1 MRRIS
6 SLAVG
11 LLAAAISSGF
21 SASAQDRACRVED
34 TPTGAKVV
42 GGVNAHLANWPGIA
56 SIQLNTQR
64 GAFHVCGAAAIS
76 KEWIL
81 TAAHCVEG
89 FRVSEQSGRVFAFE
103 DAGDGGPERKIA
115 AIRVQLGTGDLGRT
129 PEGSQAA
136 FVTKVVTHPA
146 YAGAE
151 DIYKG
156 ADIAL
161 MKLDT
166 PWEGPLATLSTDATT
181 DRLSKAGE
189 EAWVAGFGNLV
200 ELEPGQRTKW
210 QNARNFAL
218 AAPSL
223 VLQETSAPT
232 VAASVC
238 QARLRKAS
246 MLEGYP
252 ADYQSLIVDK
262 TLVCAGLEQGGQDAC
277 QGDSG
282 GPLVKYDKNGCPYQI
297 GVVSWGVGCGRQ
309 ESPGAYTR
317 VSAYADWIRTYVPD
331 ANFVQYAQVPP
342 PTRGVPDLVSSV
354 QQDFDTIV
362 KDMPVTLVNAAG
374 QQVSVVENG
383 QMVDLKVTLPVRGK
397 LVLFDYNAD
406 EVLTQLYPNP
416 VEAAGRWPVR
426 EAGETVFLAKDI
438 FGEPGLQAGPP
449 LGPQSM
455 IAMVVPE
462 DARLPVS
469 PQQGFQQIDAPVDY
483 ITRLVRTALRQQQT
497 VRGLFRIAA
506 AEAGEVAEAEPEVRS
521 ETAPPEPKLAMGVL
535 NYCIDSRICGTGND
549 EPSDDPR

>member
-1 MRRIS
+1 MRATQ
-6 SLAVG
+6 SLT
-11 LLAAAISSGF
+11 LAFAAM
-21 SASAQDRACRVED
+21 ALPLAMNAQERTCRVDD

-42 GGVNAHLANWPGIA
+42 GGVSAHLENWPGIA
-56 SIQLNTQR
+56 SIQLR
-64 GAFHVCGAAAIS
+64 MREKIYHVCGGAAIS
-76 KEWIL
+76 PQWIV

-89 FRVSEQSGRVFAFE
+89 FAVSEESGRVFAYE
-103 DAGDGGPERKIA
+103 SAGEGAPLRKVA
-115 AIRVQLGTGDLGRT
+115 AIRVQLGTEDLGYM
-129 PEGSQAA
+129 PDSAHGS
-136 FVTKVVTHPA
+136 FVTQVITHPD

-161 MKLDT
+161 LKLAD
-166 PWEGPLATLSTDATT
+166 PWTGPIATLSVDAST

-189 EAWVAGFGNLV
+189 EAWVAGFGNLE
-200 ELEPGQRTKW
+200 ELQPGERTKW
-210 QNARNFAL
+210 QNARHFAL

-232 VAASVC
+232 VDASVC
-238 QARLRKAS
+238 QQRLRKAS

-252 ADYQSLIVDK
+252 AAYQSLIVDNH
-262 TLVCAGLEQGGQDAC
+262 LICAGLEQGGKDAC

-297 GVVSWGVGCGRQ
+297 GIVSWGVGCGRE

-317 VSAYADWIRTYVPD
+317 ISAYTEWIKSYVPQ
-331 ANFVQYAQVPP
+331 ANFIQAAEVPA

-354 QQDFDTIV
+354 QQDFEQIV
-362 KDMPVTLVNAAG
+362 MDMPVTLVNAAG
-374 QQVSVVENG
+374 EPVSVIENG
-383 QMVDLKVTLPVRGK
+383 DMVDLKVTLPVRGK
-397 LVLFDYNAD
+397 LVLFDYNSND
-406 EVLTQLYPNP
+406 VLTQLYPNP
-416 VEAAGRWPVR
+416 MEAEGAWPVR
-426 EAGETVFLAKDI
+426 EAGEEVYLARDI

-469 PQQGFQQIDAPVDY
+469 PQRGFSEISAPVDY
-483 ITRLVRTALRQQQT
+483 ITRLVRTALRQQES

-506 AEAGEVAEAEPEVRS
+506 DEEAGADEAANLTPH
-521 ETAPPEPKLAMGVL
+521 LAMGVL
-535 NYCIDSRICGTGND
+535 NYCIDSRICGAQDATEN
-549 EPSDDPR
+549 

>member
-1 MRRIS
+1 MRALQS
-6 SLAVG
+6 FTFSLA
-11 LLAAAISSGF
+11 AIALPLV
-21 SASAQDRACRVED
+21 ASAQERTCRVDD
-34 TPTGAKVV
+34 TPSGAKVV
-42 GGVNAHLANWPGIA
+42 GGVSAHLENWPGIA
-56 SIQLNTQR
+56 SIQLRMREKTY
-64 GAFHVCGAAAIS
+64 HVCGGAAIAPQ
-76 KEWIL
+76 WIV

-89 FRVSEQSGRVFAFE
+89 FAVSEDSGRVFAYE
-103 DAGDGGPERKIA
+103 SAGAGAPLRKVA
-115 AIRVQLGTGDLGRT
+115 AIRVQLGTEDLGYM
-129 PEGSQAA
+129 PDSAHGS
-136 FVTKVVTHPA
+136 FVTQVITHPD

-161 MKLDT
+161 LKLAD
-166 PWEGPLATLSTDATT
+166 PWTGPLATLSVDAST

-189 EAWVAGFGNLV
+189 EAWVAGFGNLE
-200 ELEPGQRTKW
+200 ELEIGERTKW

-232 VAASVC
+232 VDASVC
-238 QARLRKAS
+238 QKRLRRAS
-246 MLEGYP
+246 LLEGYP
-252 ADYQSLIVDK
+252 AAYQSLIVDNH
-262 TLVCAGLEQGGQDAC
+262 LICAGLEQGGKDAC

-297 GVVSWGVGCGRQ
+297 GIVSWGVGCGRE

-317 VSAYADWIRTYVPD
+317 ISAYADWVKSHVPD
-331 ANFVQYAQVPP
+331 ANFIQAADVPA

-354 QQDFDTIV
+354 QQDFEQIV
-362 KDMPVTLVNAAG
+362 VDMPVTLVNAAG
-374 QQVSVVENG
+374 EPVSVIENG
-383 QMVDLKVTLPVRGK
+383 EMVDLKVTLPVRGK
-397 LVLFDYNAD
+397 LVLFDYNSN

-416 VEAAGRWPVR
+416 MEATGAWPVR
-426 EAGETVFLAKDI
+426 EAGESVYLARDL

-469 PQQGFQQIDAPVDY
+469 PQRGFSEIAAPVDY
-483 ITRLVRTALRQQQT
+483 ITRLVRTALRQQES

-506 AEAGEVAEAEPEVRS
+506 DEEAGVDDPAALTPH
-521 ETAPPEPKLAMGVL
+521 LAMGVL
-535 NYCIDSRICGTGND
+535 NYCIDSRICGAQDAAEN
-549 EPSDDPR
+549 